1 MSAKDREPC
10 RIGELAEGVSDV
22 PLPFASSLFSF
33 PTIEQR
39 LSESELLY
47 LSSAFLIRE
56 RAASSTDGI
65 GIELTPRQGERVMR
79 KTEIL
84 TDAEVRHAKPD
95 KGKFVKRLLDGDGLY
110 LQVTKSKEGFNRGW
124 IFRYEMDGER
134 HDYGIG
140 PLHRYSLAEAR
151 RRRVNLRQL
160 IDDGIDPLQEKI
172 EAKKERLAEK
182 AKEVKAKTFEQC
194 ARAYYKIHQKQWKN
208 EVYRKQWLSNFV
220 RYVFPKIGGLNVAD
234 IDSAHIEEILTP
246 IWERIPDTASKV
258 QSQIKLVFN
267 YAKAGKLRDGDN
279 PAARELVTARLG
291 KPMFDRNHH
300 AALPFDDV
308 PTLIAELHTDKS
320 ISALALE
327 FLTLTAARTSEVIGA
342 TWDEIDLKKRVW
354 IVPAERMKSGRE
366 HRVPLSDRAVEILNG
381 LQHHGKFVFASMT
394 GRPLSN
400 MAMLMLLRRK
410 RPNQTVHGMRSAF
423 RDWASERTSYPDKL
437 AELCLADAVGDE
449 TEAAY
454 RRGDGLQKRIRLMQT
469 WADFL
474 AKPRPPK
481 TGDVHD
487 LKAERERR
495 AS

>member
-1 MSAKDREPC
+1 
-10 RIGELAEGVSDV
+10 
-22 PLPFASSLFSF
+22 
-33 PTIEQR
+33 
-39 LSESELLY
+39 
-47 LSSAFLIRE
+47 
-56 RAASSTDGI
+56 
-65 GIELTPRQGERVMR
+65 MR

-84 TDAEVRHAKPD
+84 TDAEIRNAKPD

-110 LQVTKSKEGFNRGW
+110 LQATKAKDGSVNRNW

-134 HDYGIG
+134 HDYGLG
-140 PLHRYSLAEAR
+140 PLHRFGLTEAR
-151 RRRVNLRQL
+151 RKRMELRQL
-160 IDDGIDPLQEKI
+160 IHDGIDPLAERV
-172 EAKKERLAEK
+172 EARKQRLAEK
-182 AKEVKAKTFEQC
+182 AKRMKVKTFEQC
-194 ARAYYKIHQKQWKN
+194 ARAYYKIHQKGWKN
-208 EVYRKQWLSNFV
+208 EKYRAQWLSNFE
-220 RYVFPKIGGLNVAD
+220 RYVFPKIGKLNVAD
-234 IDSAHIEEILTP
+234 IDSAHVEDILTP

-342 TWDEIDLKKRVW
+342 TWAEIDLKKRVW

-366 HRVPLSDRAVEILNG
+366 HRVPLSNRAVEILNG
-381 LQHHGKFVFASMT
+381 LKHHGKFVFASMT
-394 GRPLSN
+394 GQPLSN
-400 MAMLMLLRRK
+400 MAMLMLLRRR

-423 RDWASERTSYPDKL
+423 RDWVSERTSYPDKL
-437 AELCLADAVGDE
+437 GELCLAHAVGDE

-469 WADFL
+469 WCDFL
-474 AKPRPPK
+474 SKPRPV
-481 TGDVHD
+481 TGDNVI
-487 LKAERERR
+487 KMTA
-495 AS
+495 AQAAGIKG